1 MKFVVCYVNF
11 KIKPQ
16 KLYLVKNAKIISVL
30 CLSFFAA
37 GVDINVISISL
48 PTIGKH
54 FGASPT
60 DISAVM
66 WVYFLVLTVLLMPV
80 GKLGDF
86 FGFKKIF
93 VFGGVIFLTGSLLCT
108 LATSVNT
115 LVVFR
120 IFQGIGASVIFTTV
134 PAVISGYLPEKI
146 KGKIFGFTYVSVA
159 MGGVFGRILSG
170 FVIEN
175 FGWKAL
181 FLTSTPVILSMF
193 VVLFRKP
200 GFGGENNV
208 RKKLLDFSPEFSF
221 EGNNNGAVIE
231 KQNMIGLGKQVFDAL
246 IIFIVLLSTLLLI
259 NKVSS
264 NLNSS
269 IKWLFCYLGVLLLCY
284 IVALMYRICRK
295 RKQLKEDKTK
305 VRLKL
310 QRALPESKKLSSK
323 HSLNLQTGQKKTTE
337 LKSGISEKITSRY
350 FDFKIFRDKKL
361 LLSVISFF
369 LLYIIT
375 NGAIFTFPFYLSY
388 QQKIDLIDVGLI
400 MAIPSLFQVVF
411 GLISGFISDKKKEY
425 SFVICLI
432 GYVMILLSFMSFVM
446 FKSMLLTVIFLMV
459 YGAGIGSFVPSNTK
473 IVMSHSSA
481 SNRGI
486 ISGMMNTVN
495 RLGSSFGVF
504 LFGVLMIFLGD
515 RHNAVDFQIEGS
527 QLLEFSVTDLGFS
540 GIFIFGVIITFVG
553 LVLQVIIN
561 VTKTIEN

>member
-1 MKFVVCYVNF
+1 L
-11 KIKPQ
+11 I
-16 KLYLVKNAKIISVL
+16 KNAKIITVL

-37 GVDINVISISL
+37 GIDINVISISL

-54 FGASPT
+54 FGSSPA

-66 WVYFLVLTVLLMPV
+66 WVYFLVLTVLLMPI

-115 LVVFR
+115 LVIFR

-134 PAVISGYLPEKI
+134 PAVISGYLPEEI

-200 GFGGENNV
+200 GFGGENNM
-208 RKKLLDFSPEFSF
+208 RKKPLDFSPEFSF

-246 IIFIVLLSTLLLI
+246 IIFIVLFSTLLLI
-259 NKVSS
+259 NKASS
-264 NLNSS
+264 SLNSS

-310 QRALPESKKLSSK
+310 QRALPESKKFSSK

-425 SFVICLI
+425 SLVICLI

-553 LVLQVIIN
+553 LILQVIIN
-561 VTKTIEN
+561 VTKTIKN